1 MRRDMVG
8 RVVDD
13 ILNRIADGRYSQ
25 DRTLPSEVDLA
36 TELDVSR
43 LTVREAVKV
52 LRERGILRV
61 VQGRGTYLTP
71 RSAWTDLPNLI
82 SMTLR
87 TTPERE
93 VGLRLIEVRRMIEVG
108 AAGLA
113 AVHRCEADVRVLEEC
128 IERIDEA
135 GDGQDVPAVVEADM
149 AFHSSIMEASG
160 NPFVPTIMIP
170 LSQAFKASRA
180 ITSADPE
187 VRRRAQWHHR
197 EILRAI
203 RSGDEQG
210 AKDAMRSHMTQTRA
224 DLLARISA
232 SDRN

>member
-13 ILNRIADGRYSQ
+13 ILDRIADGRYSQ

-71 RSAWTDLPNLI
+71 RSAWTDLPTLI

-93 VGLRLIEVRRMIEVG
+93 VGLRLIEVG

-197 EILRAI
+197 KILRAI